1 MIKKVVIIVRYNGF
15 SYLIGEGFRNI
26 FKNTK
31 STAISVITMIC
42 TMFLFGIFFAIGVNI
57 NSVLEQVQLKQG
69 MEVFIW
75 DETTDEQK
83 NKFETEIKAL
93 EAVNTVKYK
102 NKQQALD
109 SFKERL
115 QGQSERAQ
123 KVLKEYET
131 NNIFPASFVVT
142 LTDLEKSEDV
152 QAEISRIGAK
162 IATEN
167 RAGEVNLN
175 IEESTVHDT
184 IIKEITSSNKVI
196 NILITIVRGVRLTI
210 GVIFV
215 ILLIISITIISNT
228 IKLTVHARRKE
239 ISIMKYV
246 GATNSFIRWPFLVEG
261 IIIVIIAAIITLLI
275 LGLLYDLVIQEIET
289 SNVLQKIGITLL
301 QFYEIAKPIAIVY
314 AVLGIGVGI
323 IGSSVSMKKYLEV

>member
-1 MIKKVVIIVRYNGF
+1 MRYNGL
-15 SYLIGEGFRNI
+15 SYSIGEGFKNV

-31 STAISVITMIC
+31 SSVISIITMIC

-83 NKFETEIKAL
+83 QALEDEIKKL
-93 EAVNTVKYK
+93 DGINTVTFK

-109 SFKERL
+109 SFKERMKDKQELL
-115 QGQSERAQ
+115 QGFEG
-123 KVLKEYET
+123 E

-142 LTDLEKSEDV
+142 LTDLEKSD
-152 QAEISRIGAK
+152 EIEQSIQRIGAD
-162 IATEN
+162 IATSGRSE
-167 RAGEVNLN
+167 EIDLE
-175 IEESTVHDT
+175 IEESTEHDN
-184 IIKEITSSNKVI
+184 IIKEITSNNKTLG
-196 NILITIVRGVRLTI
+196 ILITIVRSVRITI
-210 GVIFV
+210 GVIFI
-215 ILLIISITIISNT
+215 ILLVISITIISNT

-246 GATNSFIRWPFLVEG
+246 GATNSFIRWPFIVEG
-261 IIIVIIAAIITLLI
+261 IIIGLIAAVLTLLI
-275 LGLLYDLVIQEIET
+275 VGLLYDIIIQNIEE
-289 SNVLQKIGITLL
+289 SKVLQQLGVTLL
-301 QFYEIAKPIAIVY
+301 QFTEIAKPITMVY
-314 AVLGIGVGI
+314 AVLGIGLGV

>member
-1 MIKKVVIIVRYNGF
+1 MRYNGL
-15 SYLIGEGFRNI
+15 SYLVGEGFKNI

-31 STAISVITMIC
+31 STVISIITMIC

-57 NSVLEQVQLKQG
+57 NSILEQVQLKQG

-75 DETTDEQK
+75 DEVTDEQK
-83 NKFETEIKAL
+83 NQFETEVKAL
-93 EAVNTVKYK
+93 EGVNSVKYK

-115 QGQSERAQ
+115 QSDNAR
-123 KVLKEYET
+123 VLEGYEGN
-131 NNIFPASFVVT
+131 NNIFPASYIIT
-142 LTDLEKSEDV
+142 LTDLEKSEDI

-167 RAGEVNLN
+167 RAGEVNLD
-175 IEESTVHDT
+175 IEESTEHDT
-184 IIKEITSSNKVI
+184 IIKKITSKDSTI
-196 NILITIVRGVRLTI
+196 SALITIVRGVRITV
-210 GVIFV
+210 GVIFI
-215 ILLIISITIISNT
+215 ILLVISVTIISNT

-261 IIIVIIAAIITLLI
+261 IIIGIIAALITLVI
-275 LGLLYDLVIQEIET
+275 VGFLYDFVINKIES
-289 SNVLQKIGITLL
+289 SNVLQNMGITLL
-301 QFYEIAKPIAIVY
+301 QFIEIAKPVAIVY
-314 AVLGIGVGI
+314 ATLGIGVGI
-323 IGSSVSMKKYLEV
+323 VGSSVSMKKYLEV